1 MKKIFKFAA
10 LAAFILPLMVA
21 CKTKNGPDDPKQPDE
36 EFQEWIEE
44 GSENEVTVSEKNICG
59 IWKLCQKYTA
69 DADLNYLDGQN
80 VDDPYDNIHCLEIKE
95 DNTFID
101 YFYNSGLGTSNGYG
115 TWNLT
120 GKQFSY
126 EYTVYPE
133 SGSLKSVLNGKYM
146 VFRCEPEE
154 LALSYSETTQRIWNN
169 GKDSIGTITYFSI
182 FKRLYE
188 LPELPKPLAE
198 VIVANPWK
206 VLSDT
211 MYLGKT
217 VWVETE
223 SFMGDVYQPVKVEQ
237 TNMIPV
243 NAVFTFAADSTMEIK
258 DANGDI
264 IGKGR
269 YDIRRIGSSIYLS
282 TDESHVEMWI
292 DIQDEDGYG
301 DFSHNGKEIIPG
313 LPNTL
318 NIFVDPSNE
327 NRIIVHEEQELPA
340 NEQKDGLTLRGWVY
354 HLEAIK

>member
-1 MKKIFKFAA
+1 MKKFFKFAA
-10 LAAFILPLMVA
+10 LAALILPLMVA

-80 VDDPYDNIHCLEIKE
+80 VDDPNNIHCLEIKE

-101 YFYNSGLGTSNGYG
+101 YFYNSDLGTSKGYG

-126 EYTVYPE
+126 EYTVSPE
-133 SGSLKSVLNGKYM
+133 SGSLKSVKNGKYM

-169 GKDSIGTITYFSI
+169 GKDSIGTITNFYI

-188 LPELPKPLAE
+188 LPEMPKPLAE

-211 MYLGKT
+211 MCLGKYVHT
-217 VWVETE
+217 ETE
-223 SFMGDVYQPVKVEQ
+223 SFFGDLYQPVKVEQ
-237 TNMIPV
+237 TNMIPA
-243 NAVFTFAADSTMEIK
+243 NAVITFAPDSTLEIK
-258 DANGDI
+258 AANGDI

-269 YDIRRIGSSIYLS
+269 YDIRGISPRSYRS
-282 TDESHVEMWI
+282 TESHPEMWI
-292 DIQDEDGYG
+292 EIQDE
-301 DFSHNGKEIIPG
+301 NGMGNYFYNGQEIIPG

-318 NIFVDPSNE
+318 YIFVDPSNE
-327 NRIIVHEEQELPA
+327 NRIIAHEEQELPA

-354 HLEAIK
+354 HLEAVK